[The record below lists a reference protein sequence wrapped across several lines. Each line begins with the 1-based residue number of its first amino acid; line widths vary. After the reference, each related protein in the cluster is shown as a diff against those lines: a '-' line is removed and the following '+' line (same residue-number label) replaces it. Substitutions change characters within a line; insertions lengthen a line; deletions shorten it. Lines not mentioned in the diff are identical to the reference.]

1 MLNHWLHILAIHPI
15 KDILT
20 ILLAAAAGW
29 AFRFGGSSHGIRFVR
44 ELGVGV
50 TEVAGLYIWAGW
62 TFYSIPIVGLAFLES
77 TYFKAKGSEAKWY
90 NWLLCGLLYS
100 CICLPVVIACHLHW
114 YAFLLRLIFLTPIIT
129 LWRTFQGDVQ
139 WSEAGAGVW
148 QIITLL
154 LLLF

>member
-20 ILLAAAAGW
+20 ILLAAGAGW
-29 AFRFGGSSHGIRFVR
+29 CFRFGGSSHGVRFVR
-44 ELGVGV
+44 ELGIGL

-62 TFYSIPIVGLAFLES
+62 TPWSIPVVGLAFAES
-77 TYFKAKGSEAKWY
+77 TYFKAKGTDAKWW

-100 CICLPVVIACHLHW
+100 AICLPVVLACHLHI
-114 YAFLLRLIFLTPIIT
+114 YAFFTRLIVLTPIIT

-139 WSEAGAGVW
+139 WSESGAGVW
-148 QIITLL
+148 QILTLPLL
-154 LLLF
+154 LL